1 MTGKTSDI
9 TLPARTLPSEEQSV
23 MSVPAPRAETVVV
36 SVSSSPHEGAY
47 RVSKRMTDFFYTVR
61 AELWLTARVLRSV
74 FRRVPKREQ
83 RLIPAVCCGY
93 SRTIL
98 GWRL

>member
-1 MTGKTSDI
+1 MTENSHNI
-9 TLPARTLPSEEQSV
+9 TLPASELPSERQKVLSIH
-23 MSVPAPRAETVVV
+23 APSAETAVV
-36 SVSSSPHEGAY
+36 SVAASHQGAY
-47 RVSKRMTDFFYTVR
+47 RVCKRITEFFYTVR